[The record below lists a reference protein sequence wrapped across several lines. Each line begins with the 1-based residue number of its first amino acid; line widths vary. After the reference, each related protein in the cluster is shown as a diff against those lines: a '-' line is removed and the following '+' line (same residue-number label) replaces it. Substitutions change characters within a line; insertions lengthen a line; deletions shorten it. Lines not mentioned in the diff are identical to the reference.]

1 MNMAKAYSKLTL
13 TRVSGKHTAEIKKSH
28 SFVSSKGTVWNKMSY
43 QQCLYVANSET
54 INLNENPESVNS
66 LDERQTSMKCKPSNW
81 PLVLLHLRP
90 TQWQLIN
97 SHPLRQSQGPMHLG
111 PVSFELCLLKGD
123 ISHIVKP

>member
-81 PLVLLHLRP
+81 PLVLLHLRSTP
-90 TQWQLIN
+90 MATHKL
-97 SHPLRQSQGPMHLG
+97 SSFKTVTGPNAPG
-111 PVSFELCLLKGD
+111 PCLF
-123 ISHIVKP
+123 